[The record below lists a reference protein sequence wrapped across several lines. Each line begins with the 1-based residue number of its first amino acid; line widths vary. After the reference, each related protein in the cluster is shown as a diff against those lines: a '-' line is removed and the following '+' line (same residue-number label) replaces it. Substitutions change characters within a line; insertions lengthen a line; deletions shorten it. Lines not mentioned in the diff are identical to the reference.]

1 MNKRTRTDWFLE
13 AFFFLFTLV
22 VLLPLWYV
30 FVVSLSTP
38 QSYAMD
44 SIHLWPRV
52 LSMEQYASV
61 LGNQDVMRSLGIS
74 LMITSIGTCISMF
87 LTIGGGYALS
97 KKELPGR
104 NLYLT
109 FIIITMFFSGGLVPY
124 YLLIRSL
131 GMNNTYFALFIP
143 TAINSFNLIVMKNH
157 FLSFPQSLEES
168 ARIDGYNDTQ
178 ILYKIEVPLFPP
190 GYRNHCAV
198 LCCGLLE

>member
-1 MNKRTRTDWFLE
+1 
-13 AFFFLFTLV
+13 
-22 VLLPLWYV
+22 
-30 FVVSLSTP
+30 
-38 QSYAMD
+38 MD

-87 LTIGGGYALS
+87 LIIGGGYALS
-97 KKELPGR
+97 KKVLPGR